1 MSKYYLMS
9 VDTAKT
15 IFQGMLGAMTFGA
28 YSQFTTN
35 KLMELNN
42 QTIKSI
48 NEREMNEQKI
58 QHTHDINELKMQ
70 HTHDINELKFM
81 NNHAMIDLENKLENK
96 YRMEMDELKKEF
108 QLQIQQLQSRRWF

>member
-15 IFQGMLGAMTFGA
+15 IFQGALGAMTFGA

-42 QTIKSI
+42 QTIKSTHEHEI
-48 NEREMNEQKI
+48 NELKL
-58 QHTHDINELKMQ
+58 QHTHDMNELKLM
-70 HTHDINELKFM
+70 H
-81 NNHAMIDLENKLENK
+81 NHAMIDLENKMEK
-96 YRMEMDELKKEF
+96 HYRIEMDALERKFEEKF
-108 QLQIQQLQSRRWF
+108 IQSRRWF